1 MSDDGQTASYELSSD
16 TDQEAAPAPAK
27 RARNKMTVA
36 PREKAP
42 RRLCNPATVLTVL
55 QTTAIVD
62 VAAVAKRAAAK
73 QKRAE
78 RALAVVESHEMGVVG
93 DPVVYQ
99 EGAAEYGV
107 PGLGEETT
115 APLWYPQSASR
126 GKWHVTP
133 VLQLWA
139 DQDFAED
146 SKTRNVVEKRLRAIA
161 QQNAFAASQFD
172 PIPHDGPSADADRF
186 AAWLTASFPAMDL
199 AYRSWN
205 WHRDAVYHFRSVFG
219 RLIRA
224 QFVNREAQPLRVFC
238 VQEAMEPLSAVAL
251 FMLDKLTHHPA
262 VQFISQPCYKGPSTV
277 NVCRFGSRAR
287 TLCTP
292 GKGTHPNCTKR
303 QYYSVHRSFY
313 PAELCPL
320 IDAEGRLLSDD
331 WPVCNY
337 FQNGEHMA
345 MLKAT
350 HIKLIYSFHTQKLTV
365 TGKYDQFD
373 HAGDPM
379 P

>member
-139 DQDFAED
+139 DQGFLED
-146 SKTRNVVEKRLRAIA
+146 IKTCIAVEKRLAPR
-161 QQNAFAASQFD
+161 NRTTECLRCLTVRS
-172 PIPHDGPSADADRF
+172 HPSR
-186 AAWLTASFPAMDL
+186 
-199 AYRSWN
+199 
-205 WHRDAVYHFRSVFG
+205 
-219 RLIRA
+219 
-224 QFVNREAQPLRVFC
+224 
-238 VQEAMEPLSAVAL
+238 
-251 FMLDKLTHHPA
+251 
-262 VQFISQPCYKGPSTV
+262 
-277 NVCRFGSRAR
+277 
-287 TLCTP
+287 
-292 GKGTHPNCTKR
+292 
-303 QYYSVHRSFY
+303 
-313 PAELCPL
+313 
-320 IDAEGRLLSDD
+320 
-331 WPVCNY
+331 WPVRRRRQIRGLADC
-337 FQNGEHMA
+337 QLPCHGSGLQVLELA
-345 MLKAT
+345 
-350 HIKLIYSFHTQKLTV
+350 
-365 TGKYDQFD
+365 
-373 HAGDPM
+373 P
-379 P
+379 